1 MSSTQKTVTKA
12 AEAMNKKRN
21 QLKIALVNPR
31 VESYSSTMPPLGL
44 LYIASVL
51 ERAGFTPRIFDIYP
65 YDDRDF
71 AALAEYRP
79 DIVGMT
85 ILTDYWTRAVEV
97 SVLVKAR
104 LPQSLFI
111 VGGVH
116 LTAIPEDTLAVL
128 DATIG
133 VIGEG
138 ETTMLE
144 LCQSVYSGEPWQNV
158 AGIIFRDSSGNF
170 ERTSARPFIE
180 ELDSIPFPSRHL
192 LNFEQYLVP
201 PGIIRGHWTE
211 RSTTVMTSR
220 GCPFSCIWCGSQCT
234 FGRKVRNRSVEN
246 VVDEIQHLVNEYSI
260 DTVWFVDDTFTLNK
274 KRVLDFCRLMSER
287 KISIVWGCQAHVK
300 TADEEMFLAMKKVGL
315 VQLDFGVESGSNRVL
330 KSLKKDST
338 DDAIRRAFSIAHKTG
353 LRTTATFMFGSPDE
367 TAEDV
372 EKTMRLAQEIRPD
385 FVSSFFITPYPG
397 TELMALAEAN
407 QWEMSKREDSGLK
420 KSPMLRI
427 NFRDYELLAIRKRF
441 QRLFLWRNFS
451 EILLSPRYLAKAFL
465 LFLRNPG
472 GIWSGAR
479 AFAVTRVFDD
489 FVFAFLIYFVRKK
502 MGKLPLRKG

>member
-1 MSSTQKTVTKA
+1 MIQDRK
-12 AEAMNKKRN
+12 NLR
-21 QLKIALVNPR
+21 IALVNPR
-31 VESYSSTMPPLGL
+31 VESYSSTLPPLGL
-44 LYIASVL
+44 LYIAAVL
-51 ERAGFTPRIFDIYP
+51 ERAGFTPRVFDIYP

-71 AALAEYRP
+71 AALADYQP
-79 DIVGMT
+79 DVVGMT
-85 ILTDYWTRAVEV
+85 VLTDYWTRALEV
-97 SVLVKAR
+97 SAFIR
-104 LPQSLFI
+104 TRIQQAIFI

-116 LTAIPEDTLAVL
+116 VTALPEDSLAAL
-128 DATIG
+128 DAQVG

-144 LCQSVYSGEPWQNV
+144 LCQCIASGAPWQDV
-158 AGIIFRDSSGNF
+158 AGTISRNVEGSFIRS
-170 ERTSARPFIE
+170 SARRHIE
-180 ELDSIPFPSRHL
+180 NLDDVPFPSRHL

-234 FGRKVRNRSVEN
+234 FGRKVRNRSIEN
-246 VVDEIQHLVNEYSI
+246 VVAEIEHLVNEYAI

-274 KRVLDFCRLMSER
+274 KRVLEFCRLMTER
-287 KISIVWGCQAHVK
+287 KIRITWGCQAHVK
-300 TADEEMFLAMKKVGL
+300 TADEEMFLAMKKAGL

-338 DDAIRRAFSIAHKTG
+338 DDAIRRAFAITRKVG
-353 LRTTATFMFGSPDE
+353 LRTTATFMFGSPGE

-372 EKTMRLAQEIRPD
+372 EQTMKLAQEIRPD

-397 TELMALAEAN
+397 TELMDLAEAN
-407 QWEMSKREDSGLK
+407 HWEMSKREESGLK
-420 KSPMLRI
+420 KGPMLRI
-427 NFRDYELLAIRKRF
+427 HFQKNELMAIRERF

-451 EILLSPRYLAKAFL
+451 AILLSPRYMTKAFL

-472 GIWSGAR
+472 GVWSGVR
-479 AFAVTRVFDD
+479 AFVKSKVFDD
-489 FVFAFLIYFVRKK
+489 FIFAFLIYFVRKK
-502 MGKLPLRKG
+502 MEKIPLRK